1 MIQRP
6 KGTKDI
12 LPDEIYLWQYV
23 EKKIEEIMSL
33 YGFKEIR
40 TPVFESTE
48 LFLRGVG
55 DTTDVVQKEMYT
67 FDDKGGRSITLR
79 PEGTAGIVRAFI
91 ENGMA
96 SWPSPL
102 KLFYN
107 MAMYRY
113 ENVQKGRLR
122 EFHQIGAEVFG
133 TDSYLADF
141 EIVEMANRIIN
152 DLNLPNIVL
161 EINSIGCK
169 ECRGK
174 YQEALKSFIG
184 SKIDEYC
191 DTCKSRFEKNT
202 MRILDCKEKKCKEN
216 NANAPSIIDYLCENC
231 KTHFINLQKLLDNSN
246 IKYKIN
252 PRIVRGLDYYTK
264 TVFEFVSEEEG
275 YTIIGGGRYDYLI
288 KELGGQDTSAIGF
301 AIGMERVIELFKK
314 YNLDKL
320 EKSRPEL
327 YIAYIDDASCNFA
340 NKLKFNL
347 RQLGIYVEGDI
358 LQRSLKAQLKY
369 ADKINAKYVIVI
381 GENEIKD
388 NYAQIKNM
396 QTGNSDKI
404 KLDENIIKQLYEKI
418 IKQYIKK

>member
-12 LPDEIYLWQYV
+12 LPDEVYIWRYV
-23 EKKIEEIMSL
+23 EKNIENIMNI

-40 TPVFESTE
+40 TPVFENTE

-96 SWPSPL
+96 SLPSPL

-122 EFHQIGAEVFG
+122 EFHQLGAEVFG
-133 TDSYLADF
+133 AGSYLADF
-141 EIVEMANRIIN
+141 EIIEMANRIIHS
-152 DLNLPNIVL
+152 LEIPNVEL

-169 ECRGK
+169 TCRAK
-174 YQEALKSFIG
+174 YQEVLKQFIG
-184 SKIDEYC
+184 SKIEEYC

-202 MRILDCKEKKCKEN
+202 MRILDCKEEKCKEN
-216 NANAPSIIDYLCENC
+216 NIGAPSIIDYLCDEC
-231 KTHFINLQKLLDNSN
+231 KEHFNNVKEMLESN
-246 IKYKIN
+246 GISYRVN
-252 PRIVRGLDYYTK
+252 PRIVRGLDYYNK
-264 TVFEFVSEEEG
+264 TVFEFVSKDEG

-301 AIGMERVIELFKK
+301 AIGMERLIEVFKK
-314 YNLDKL
+314 YNLDKVEML
-320 EKSRPEL
+320 RPEL
-327 YIAYIDDASCNFA
+327 YIAYIDNESCDFV
-340 NKLKFNL
+340 NKLKMDL

-369 ADKINAKYVIVI
+369 ADKINAKYLIVI
-381 GENEIKD
+381 GESEIKD
-388 NYAQIKNM
+388 NYIQIKNM
-396 QTGNSDKI
+396 TTGDSDKI
-404 KLDENIIKQLYEKI
+404 KLDKDSIKDYLRK
-418 IKQYIKK
+418 

>member
-216 NANAPSIIDYLCENC
+216 NVNAPSIIDYLCENC

-404 KLDENIIKQLYEKI
+404 KLDENIIKQ
-418 IKQYIKK
+418 YIKK

>member
-12 LPDEIYLWQYV
+12 LPDEVYIWRYV
-23 EKKIEEIMSL
+23 EKNIENIMNI

-40 TPVFESTE
+40 TPVFENTE

-96 SWPSPL
+96 SLPSPL

-122 EFHQIGAEVFG
+122 EFHQLGAEVFG
-133 TDSYLADF
+133 AGSYLADF
-141 EIVEMANRIIN
+141 EIIEMANRIIHS
-152 DLNLPNIVL
+152 LEIPNVEL

-169 ECRGK
+169 TCRAK
-174 YQEALKSFIG
+174 YQEVLKQFIG
-184 SKIDEYC
+184 SKIEEYC

-202 MRILDCKEKKCKEN
+202 MRILDCKEEKCKEN
-216 NANAPSIIDYLCENC
+216 NIGAPSIIDYLCDEC
-231 KTHFINLQKLLDNSN
+231 KEHFNNVKEMLESN
-246 IKYKIN
+246 GISYRVN
-252 PRIVRGLDYYTK
+252 PRIVRGLDYYNK
-264 TVFEFVSEEEG
+264 TVFEFVSKDEG

-301 AIGMERVIELFKK
+301 AIGMERLIELFKK
-314 YNLDKL
+314 YNLDKVEML
-320 EKSRPEL
+320 RPEL
-327 YIAYIDDASCNFA
+327 YIAYIDNESCDFV
-340 NKLKFNL
+340 NKLKMDL

-369 ADKINAKYVIVI
+369 ADKINAKYLIVI
-381 GENEIKD
+381 GESEIKD
-388 NYAQIKNM
+388 NYIQIKNM
-396 QTGNSDKI
+396 TTGDSDKI
-404 KLDENIIKQLYEKI
+404 KLDKDSIKDYLRK
-418 IKQYIKK
+418 

>member
-23 EKKIEEIMSL
+23 EKKIEKIMSL

-404 KLDENIIKQLYEKI
+404 KLDENIIKQ
-418 IKQYIKK
+418 YIKK

>member
-216 NANAPSIIDYLCENC
+216 NVNAPSIIDYLCENC

-288 KELGGQDTSAIGF
+288 KELGGQGTSAIGF

-404 KLDENIIKQLYEKI
+404 KLDENIIKQ
-418 IKQYIKK
+418 YIKK

>member
-12 LPDEIYLWQYV
+12 LPDEVYIWRYV
-23 EKKIEEIMSL
+23 EKNIENIMNI

-40 TPVFESTE
+40 TPVFENTE

-96 SWPSPL
+96 SLPSPL

-122 EFHQIGAEVFG
+122 EFHQLGAEVFG
-133 TDSYLADF
+133 AGSYLADF
-141 EIVEMANRIIN
+141 EIIEMANRIIHS
-152 DLNLPNIVL
+152 LEIPNVEL

-169 ECRGK
+169 TCRAK
-174 YQEALKSFIG
+174 YQEVLKQFIG
-184 SKIDEYC
+184 SKIEEYC

-202 MRILDCKEKKCKEN
+202 MRILDCKEEKCKEN
-216 NANAPSIIDYLCENC
+216 NIGAPSIIDYLCDEC
-231 KTHFINLQKLLDNSN
+231 KEHFNNVKEMLESN
-246 IKYKIN
+246 GISYRVN
-252 PRIVRGLDYYTK
+252 PRIVRGLDYYNK
-264 TVFEFVSEEEG
+264 TVFEFVSKDEG

-301 AIGMERVIELFKK
+301 AIGMERLIELFKK
-314 YNLDKL
+314 YNLDKVEML
-320 EKSRPEL
+320 RPEL
-327 YIAYIDDASCNFA
+327 YIAYIDNESCDFV
-340 NKLKFNL
+340 NKLKMDL

-369 ADKINAKYVIVI
+369 ADKINAKYLIVI
-381 GENEIKD
+381 GESEIKD
-388 NYAQIKNM
+388 NYIQIKNM
-396 QTGNSDKI
+396 TIGDSDKI
-404 KLDENIIKQLYEKI
+404 KLDKDSIKDYLRK
-418 IKQYIKK
+418 

>member
-12 LPDEIYLWQYV
+12 LPDEVYIWRYV
-23 EKKIEEIMSL
+23 EKNIENIMNI

-40 TPVFESTE
+40 TPVFENTE

-96 SWPSPL
+96 SLSSPL

-122 EFHQIGAEVFG
+122 EFHQLGAEVFG
-133 TDSYLADF
+133 TGSYLADF
-141 EIVEMANRIIN
+141 EIIEMANRIIHS
-152 DLNLPNIVL
+152 LEIPNVEL

-169 ECRGK
+169 TCRAK
-174 YQEALKSFIG
+174 YQEALKQFIG
-184 SKIDEYC
+184 SKIEEYC

-202 MRILDCKEKKCKEN
+202 MRILDCKEEKCKEN
-216 NANAPSIIDYLCENC
+216 NIGAPSIIDYLCDEC
-231 KTHFINLQKLLDNSN
+231 KEHFNNVKYMLESN
-246 IKYKIN
+246 GISYRVN
-252 PRIVRGLDYYTK
+252 PRIVRGLDYYNK
-264 TVFEFVSEEEG
+264 TVFEFVSKDEG

-288 KELGGQDTSAIGF
+288 KELGGQDTKAIGF

-314 YNLDKL
+314 YNVNKVNDLK
-320 EKSRPEL
+320 PEV
-327 YIAYIDDASCNFA
+327 YIAQVDDKCYNFVT
-340 NKLKFNL
+340 KLKMDL
-347 RQLGIYVEGDI
+347 RQLGIYVESDI
-358 LQRSLKAQLKY
+358 SQRSLKAQFKY
-369 ADKINAKYVIVI
+369 ANKIGAKYVITI
-381 GENEIKD
+381 GEDEISKESI
-388 NYAQIKNM
+388 QIKEM
-396 QTGNSDKI
+396 ETGNIDEI
-404 KLDENIIKQLYEKI
+404 KLDKNIIKSYLEK
-418 IKQYIKK
+418 